1 MNKLPNFSNNI
12 AEVIN
17 LKKATLILL
26 FSTALLAAVIILGV
40 PQKQNTDRPLASVTS
55 SISSNFTS
63 IAPSSQENSGII
75 TTASV
80 GSENEDTV
88 YLVKE
93 YQGHIG
99 VFRDQEPTPFEEI
112 QIDVSI
118 FPEIDQQ
125 LLKQGIK
132 AYGPEELN
140 RVIEDYEG

>member
-1 MNKLPNFSNNI
+1 M
-12 AEVIN
+12 
-17 LKKATLILL
+17 ILL
-26 FSTALLAAVIILGV
+26 ISTVLLATVIILGI
-40 PQKQNTDRPLASVTS
+40 PQKQNTGRPLAPVTS

-63 IAPSSQENSGII
+63 IAPSSQESSEII

-80 GSENEDTV
+80 NSENENTV

-112 QIDVSI
+112 QIEVSI
-118 FPEIDQQ
+118 FPEVDQQ